1 MTVQKIQGL
10 SFCIIA
16 CLFAIY
22 TLLCAP
28 LENPPD
34 LILIFILIFFFG
46 VPHGALDIFYAY
58 KKFATQSIKIW
69 LKFFLFYFL
78 SIGFV
83 IMVWI
88 LYPILFLVSF
98 LVISI
103 FHFSGD
109 LSSGTPLITRTLYG
123 AAIIILP
130 AFYYQDEVARLFS
143 YLIDARTAGFIALA
157 LHKISWLWLI
167 GLLAAG
173 ALRLKQDRLSGL
185 EVLSTTILAL
195 LVPPLL
201 AFTVFF
207 CLMHSAR
214 HVLRTFTYFGEHPK
228 LAILGA
234 TAIPMIATG
243 LMAIIWWYSSKNMAL
258 DGRTAQLIFVGLAAL
273 TLPHMAVIEP
283 VRIRGWIK

>member
-1 MTVQKIQGL
+1 MQKIQGL

-16 CLFAIY
+16 WVFAIY
-22 TLLCAP
+22 TLCYSP
-28 LENPPD
+28 TKNPPD

-58 KKFATQSIKIW
+58 KKFGTRSMKSWVQ
-69 LKFFLFYFL
+69 FFSFYFL

-83 IMVWI
+83 LILWI
-88 LYPILFLVSF
+88 LCPILFLVSF
-98 LVISI
+98 LMISI

-109 LSSGTPLITRTLYG
+109 LSSGAPLITRTLYG
-123 AAIIILP
+123 AAIIVLP
-130 AFYYQDEVARLFS
+130 TFYYQDEVTRLFS
-143 YLIDARTAGFIALA
+143 YLINAHAASFITLV

-167 GLLAAG
+167 GLLAASI
-173 ALRLKQDRLSGL
+173 LRLKQDRLSGL
-185 EVLSTTILAL
+185 EVLSATILAL

-207 CLMHSAR
+207 CLMHSVR
-214 HVLRTFTYFGEHPK
+214 HVLRTFAYFGDHTK

-234 TAIPMIATG
+234 TVLPMIATG
-243 LMAIIWWYSSKNMAL
+243 LLAIIWWQSSRNMAL

-283 VRIRGWIK
+283 IRLRGWTK